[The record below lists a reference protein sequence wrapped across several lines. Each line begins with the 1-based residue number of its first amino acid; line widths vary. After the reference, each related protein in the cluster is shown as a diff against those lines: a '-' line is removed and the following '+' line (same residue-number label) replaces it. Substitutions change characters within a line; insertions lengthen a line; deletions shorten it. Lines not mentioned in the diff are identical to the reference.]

1 MSDTCNR
8 SAVLSPSTLSAV
20 RAPRAPRCYPSWQ
33 PSMFPLGFV
42 SMDED
47 TQYHEHRP
55 QADGTK
61 TLVTVTETHR
71 TVK

>member
-1 MSDTCNR
+1 MSDTCNS
-8 SAVLSPSTLSAV
+8 SAVLSPSTLLAV

-55 QADGTK
+55 HGQVTK
-61 TLVTVTETHR
+61 AV
-71 TVK
+71 